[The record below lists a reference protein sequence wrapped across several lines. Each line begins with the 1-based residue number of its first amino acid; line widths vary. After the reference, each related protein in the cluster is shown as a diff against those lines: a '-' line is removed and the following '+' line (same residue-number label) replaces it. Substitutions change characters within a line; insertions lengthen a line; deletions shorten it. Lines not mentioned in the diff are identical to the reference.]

1 MTLSEP
7 ARTRH
12 ARLRGDCGGGED
24 DAPGAGALPA
34 PESNLEKADTQE
46 EAPRARSRLRTRRQP
61 ETAMPVWTSAVFA
74 GDIAL
79 FLASD
84 GAALVRA
91 SFATSPE
98 APPALWPREWA
109 REPADRVL
117 AAAVRQL
124 NEYFARERQAFSIPL
139 RPAGTPFQLRVWK
152 ALEEIPY
159 GHTRTYRDIARALGQ
174 PAAVRAVGAA
184 NGRNPLP
191 IFVPCHRGIGT
202 SGSLS
207 GYGGGLR
214 VKLELLRLEGVLL
227 PG

>member
-1 MTLSEP
+1 
-7 ARTRH
+7 
-12 ARLRGDCGGGED
+12 
-24 DAPGAGALPA
+24 
-34 PESNLEKADTQE
+34 
-46 EAPRARSRLRTRRQP
+46 
-61 ETAMPVWTSAVFA
+61 MPVWTSTAFA
-74 GDIAL
+74 NHIAL

-84 GAALVRA
+84 GEALVRV
-91 SFATSPE
+91 SFAASPD
-98 APPALWPREWA
+98 APPAGWPREWA
-109 REPADRVL
+109 HEPADPVL

-124 NEYFARERQAFSIPL
+124 GEYFARERQVFSIPL

-159 GHTRTYRDIARALGQ
+159 GHTRTYLDIARVLGQ

-191 IFVPCHRGIGT
+191 IFVPCHRVIGS
-202 SGSLS
+202 SGSLT
-207 GYGGGLR
+207 GYGGGLE

>member
-1 MTLSEP
+1 MADTLK
-7 ARTRH
+7 
-12 ARLRGDCGGGED
+12 G
-24 DAPGAGALPA
+24 LPA
-34 PESNLEKADTQE
+34 PR
-46 EAPRARSRLRTRRQP
+46 PP
-61 ETAMPVWTSAVFA
+61 VPVMPVWTSAVFA
-74 GDIAL
+74 NHIAL

-91 SFATSPE
+91 SFADSTQT
-98 APPALWPREWA
+98 PPKDWPREWA
-109 REPADRVL
+109 REPAEPVL
-117 AAAVRQL
+117 ASAVRQL
-124 NEYFARERQAFSIPL
+124 NEYFAREREVFSIPL

-159 GHTRTYRDIARALGQ
+159 GHTRTYLDIARALGV

-191 IFVPCHRGIGT
+191 IFVPCHRVIGT
-202 SGSLS
+202 SGSLT
-207 GYGGGLR
+207 GYGGGLE